1 MMKRLSFAGI
11 VCVVVAIGSSRSG
24 QAADPCSAP
33 DELTSAVA
41 SLPHV
46 AAVLK
51 PGSVLDVLT
60 VGSATVFSPGE
71 SLVPGTVTGQALG
84 LGTVRSLAD
93 VAPADDMAFPLQM
106 ARSLQAA
113 VPGLKVNVTVRGG
126 RGMMASEMLAILK
139 SELSQHHYQ
148 LVIWQTGTVEAVRSV
163 PAADFIEV
171 LTDGAAAIQDGAADL
186 VLVDPQFSRFLHSN
200 AQLDPYT
207 HAMQEIAA
215 RPDAMLFPRYELM
228 RYWAGEGQIDLE
240 RTPRT
245 QRQKVAELLHAC
257 IGAKLSRMVQDG
269 ANTPPS

>member
-1 MMKRLSFAGI
+1 MKRLLLARI
-11 VCVVVAIGSSRSG
+11 VCVAMALEVPNSG
-24 QAADPCSAP
+24 QAADLCAAP

-41 SLPHV
+41 PLPHV
-46 AAVLK
+46 ATVLK
-51 PGSVLDVLT
+51 PAGTFDVLT

-84 LGTVRSLAD
+84 LGTLRPPGD
-93 VAPADDMAFPLQM
+93 VAPADDLAFPLQM

-126 RGMMASEMLAILK
+126 RGMTASEMLVIVK

-163 PAADFIEV
+163 PAADFVEV
-171 LTDGAAAIQDGAADL
+171 LSDGAAIVQDAGADL

-200 AQLDPYT
+200 AQLDPYMQ
-207 HAMQEIAA
+207 AMQEIAA
-215 RPDAMLFPRYELM
+215 RPNAMLFPRYELM

-240 RTPRT
+240 RTPRG
-245 QRQKVAELLHAC
+245 QRQKVAEQLHAC
-257 IGAKLSRMVQDG
+257 IGSKLSRMVQDG

>member
-1 MMKRLSFAGI
+1 MMRWLLF
-11 VCVVVAIGSSRSG
+11 VCVAMALGMPNFGR
-24 QAADPCSAP
+24 AADPCAAP
-33 DELTSAVA
+33 DDLTSAVA
-41 SLPHV
+41 PLPHV

-51 PGSVLDVLT
+51 PGGTLDVLT

-71 SLVPGTVTGQALG
+71 SLVSGTVTGQALG
-84 LGTVRSLAD
+84 LGATRPPGEM
-93 VAPADDMAFPLQM
+93 APVNDLAFPLQM
-106 ARSLQAA
+106 ARSLQQ
-113 VPGLKVNVTVRGG
+113 VTPGLQVNMTVRGG
-126 RGMMASEMLAILK
+126 RGMAASDMLAILK
-139 SELSQHHYQ
+139 AELSQHHYQ

-171 LTDGAAAIQDGAADL
+171 LSDGAAAIQEAGADL

-207 HAMQEIAA
+207 QAMQEIAA

-228 RYWAGEGQIDLE
+228 RYWASEGQIDLE
-240 RTPRT
+240 RTPRG
-245 QRQKVAELLHAC
+245 QRQKVAEQLHAC